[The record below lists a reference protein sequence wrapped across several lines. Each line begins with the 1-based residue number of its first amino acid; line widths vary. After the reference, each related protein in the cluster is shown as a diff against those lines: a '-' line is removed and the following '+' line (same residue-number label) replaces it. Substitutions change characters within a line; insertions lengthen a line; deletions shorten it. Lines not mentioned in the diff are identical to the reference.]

1 MNYEPGNWSRRTR
14 EKRTPPR
21 EESIDTVENAGEE
34 AEDSASRD
42 TENNEELT
50 DPGAASDDVD
60 LEDSQAEESQ
70 SDDAGSE
77 VSDSIGEFT
86 SPDAELTPQQR
97 KRTAAK
103 IPVVQKKSRT
113 DENPP

>member
-1 MNYEPGNWSRRTR
+1 M
-14 EKRTPPR
+14 
-21 EESIDTVENAGEE
+21 
-34 AEDSASRD
+34 D
-42 TENNEELT
+42 TENNEVEEVEELT

-86 SPDAELTPQQR
+86 SCLLYTSPSPRDA
-97 KRTAAK
+97 
-103 IPVVQKKSRT
+103 
-113 DENPP
+113 